1 MQNLTNKIS
10 RKHLLL
16 FFISTL
22 FVGICS
28 NRILMST
35 SMMAI
40 FFTVLIGGIYNGD
53 FKQNIK
59 KLCKGGVFFSV
70 MLSILVSIIGCA
82 YTTNLAYGWKL
93 LVLGSPFLFIPLSIG
108 AAPTILKKDLNFLV
122 YVFCVVLFITGITIT
137 SNYVFHYDEMNEAL
151 GRGKAIETPFR
162 EHIRYSLMM
171 SFCCVALIYLLLNKM
186 FLYKE
191 RLERTIQLIV
201 LGLFVVILHILSVR
215 SGLLS
220 LYMCFT
226 LYAFYFSFYKKKHLL
241 SILMILSV
249 LVLPMIA
256 FKTVPSV
263 QKKVS
268 YMIYDMQMLSV
279 GKGSNYSDSER
290 LISMAAGA
298 KLIRENLIFGV
309 GTGDIK
315 DAMNTIYDRDYPYI
329 DINNRKLPHNQF
341 IWMWASNGIL
351 GITAFLV
358 SIFYPL
364 LYKKNYKNLLLL
376 MFSIITM
383 SSFVTEHTLE
393 IQVGV
398 AFYVIWMTII
408 LNYLNGLNEDE
419 YRV

>member
-1 MQNLTNKIS
+1 
-10 RKHLLL
+10 
-16 FFISTL
+16 
-22 FVGICS
+22 
-28 NRILMST
+28 
-35 SMMAI
+35 
-40 FFTVLIGGIYNGD
+40 
-53 FKQNIK
+53 
-59 KLCKGGVFFSV
+59 
-70 MLSILVSIIGCA
+70 
-82 YTTNLAYGWKL
+82 
-93 LVLGSPFLFIPLSIG
+93 
-108 AAPTILKKDLNFLV
+108 
-122 YVFCVVLFITGITIT
+122 
-137 SNYVFHYDEMNEAL
+137 
-151 GRGKAIETPFR
+151 
-162 EHIRYSLMM
+162 
-171 SFCCVALIYLLLNKM
+171 
-186 FLYKE
+186 
-191 RLERTIQLIV
+191 
-201 LGLFVVILHILSVR
+201 
-215 SGLLS
+215 
-220 LYMCFT
+220 
-226 LYAFYFSFYKKKHLL
+226 
-241 SILMILSV
+241 MILSV

-393 IQVGV
+393 IQVGI

>member
-1 MQNLTNKIS
+1 
-10 RKHLLL
+10 
-16 FFISTL
+16 
-22 FVGICS
+22 
-28 NRILMST
+28 
-35 SMMAI
+35 
-40 FFTVLIGGIYNGD
+40 
-53 FKQNIK
+53 
-59 KLCKGGVFFSV
+59 
-70 MLSILVSIIGCA
+70 
-82 YTTNLAYGWKL
+82 
-93 LVLGSPFLFIPLSIG
+93 
-108 AAPTILKKDLNFLV
+108 
-122 YVFCVVLFITGITIT
+122 
-137 SNYVFHYDEMNEAL
+137 
-151 GRGKAIETPFR
+151 
-162 EHIRYSLMM
+162 
-171 SFCCVALIYLLLNKM
+171 M

-393 IQVGV
+393 IQVGI